1 VNDPLFSQG
10 VDLTV
15 VLIVIGKTLFTF
27 VLLLVTVLLLIWIER
42 KVVADMQNRIGPN
55 RAGPWGMLQSLA
67 DGIKLFFKEQS
78 IPESADRTVFRLA
91 PYLSVLPAFLA
102 FSVIPISGE
111 FEIAG
116 HKTILQLA
124 DLPIGVLF
132 VLAMSGL
139 GVYGVL
145 LAGWSSGSKYPLLGS
160 VRASAQ
166 MVSYEA
172 ALGLGIIGAVLQ
184 AGTLSTYGIVAAQGF
199 PNSFN
204 PLNWFLLPAPVP
216 FALFCVAAVAETNRA
231 PFDLVEAEQE
241 LVGGFHTEYTGIRFA
256 MFFLAEY
263 MNMATQSAVAVTLF
277 LGGPAGPRPPFVP
290 AVIAGFFWF
299 LVKLSFFLFGYIWL
313 RAALPRLRYDQLMDF
328 GWKVLIPIGLLWLGV
343 SAVYR
348 VAQDQGWPFWVFIL
362 APAGAFAAYGLLY
375 ASMPNRS
382 AAAGSGGAT
391 IEVFPERGSRRGTQN
406 PVIPGGTPDPVI
418 PGGTPDPVI
427 PGGTPDPVIPGGTP
441 DPGKTEEV
449 SP

>member
-1 VNDPLFSQG
+1 MGDPLFDNG

-15 VLIVIGKTLFTF
+15 VLIVIGKALFTF
-27 VLLLVTVLLLIWIER
+27 ALLVVTVLLLIWIER

-55 RAGPWGMLQSLA
+55 RAGPWGVLQSLA

-78 IPESADRTVFRLA
+78 IPDSADRPVFRLA

-102 FSVIPISGE
+102 FSVIPLGGEIS
-111 FEIAG
+111 IAG
-116 HKTILQLA
+116 RQTILQLA

-166 MVSYEA
+166 MLSYEA

-184 AGTLSTYGIVAAQGF
+184 AGTLSTRAIVGAQGF
-199 PNSFN
+199 PDGAN
-204 PLNWFLLPAPVP
+204 PLDWFLLPAPVP
-216 FALFCVAAVAETNRA
+216 FALFCIAAVAETNRA

-241 LVGGFHTEYTGIRFA
+241 LVGGFHTEYTGVRFA

-263 MNMATQSAVAVTLF
+263 MNMVTQSAIAVTLF

-290 AVIAGFFWF
+290 AALAGVFWF
-299 LVKLSFFLFGYIWL
+299 LLKISFFLFGYIWL
-313 RAALPRLRYDQLMDF
+313 RASLPRLRYDQLMDL
-328 GWKVLIPIGLLWLGV
+328 GWKVLIPLGLLWLGV

-348 VAQDQGWPFWVFIL
+348 VKQDQDWPNWVL
-362 APAGAFAAYGLLY
+362 VAAPAGALLVYGFLY
-375 ASMPNRS
+375 ASMPNRAGARAGAES
-382 AAAGSGGAT
+382 AETPA
-391 IEVFPERGSRRGTQN
+391 EV
-406 PVIPGGTPDPVI
+406 TP
-418 PGGTPDPVI
+418 
-427 PGGTPDPVIPGGTP
+427 
-441 DPGKTEEV
+441 
-449 SP
+449 